1 MTYATLDDLIARAS
15 RNEILQ
21 IADRNRDGEI
31 DPEVIAEA
39 LTHADNIVNG
49 YVAAKYQLPFSV
61 VPDLVRTWAISIAR
75 HKLHFQGPP
84 DYVVDDYKDAI
95 SALKDVA
102 RGALVLPVADG
113 EIPLSSAG
121 GVMASHPAEVFS
133 GTGLRGW

>member
-1 MTYATLDDLIARAS
+1 MTYATLDNLIARAS
-15 RNEILQ
+15 LGEIRQ

-39 LTHADNIVNG
+39 LTHADNIVDG
-49 YVAAKYQLPFSV
+49 YVAAKYKLPFAV

-95 SALKDVA
+95 AALKDVA

-113 EIPLSSAG
+113 EISQASAG
-121 GVMASHPAEVFS
+121 GVMASHPVEVFS
-133 GTGLRGW
+133 KHGLRGW